1 MVGQKGKMFKFLK
14 KLWCWFGTVLLK
26 KGKGFELREEPP
38 QGLQA
43 KELTA
48 TVSYLPCICTPPD
61 LLSREIQQP
70 YEQ

>member
-48 TVSYLPCICTPPD
+48 TVSLFTMHLHTTRFTIPRNTTA
-61 LLSREIQQP
+61 L
-70 YEQ
+70 